1 MYERGIIEEIKRNES
16 EKEILGEVLDRLNK
30 LGVKRFKSS
39 DKELFIIT
47 EDIWNTQEL
56 KDIYVKAEQAFI
68 VKEVLRDSI
77 IAFALNN
84 TEYIDECQDFLGE
97 RFVKD
102 FDSQKVKDL
111 VRRMKQEGIQIKSSY
126 GKDVEGRIIGKSY
139 TLNVLAEDMREPDRF
154 NIIKNFIKNTDVRC
168 ALVGRYAME
177 LVERLEG
184 QDSTK
189 EITEKSRDIKKLN
202 AFE

>member
-1 MYERGIIEEIKRNES
+1 MNERGIIEELKRNES
-16 EKEILGEVLDRLNK
+16 EKEILSEVLDRLNK
-30 LGVKRFKSS
+30 LGVKRVKSS
-39 DKELFIIT
+39 DKELFVIT

-56 KDIYVKAEQAFI
+56 KDIYVKAEQVFT

-77 IAFALNN
+77 ITFALNN
-84 TEYIDECQDFLGE
+84 TEYIDECQDFLGVK
-97 RFVKD
+97 FVKD

-111 VRRMKQEGIQIKSSY
+111 VKRMKQEGIQIKSNY
-126 GKDVEGRIIGKSY
+126 DKDVEGRIIGKSY

-154 NIIKNFIKNTDVRC
+154 NMIKNFIKNTDVRC
-168 ALVGRYAME
+168 SLVGRYAME
-177 LVERLEG
+177 LMERLEG
-184 QDSTK
+184 QDSMK

>member
-30 LGVKRFKSS
+30 LGVKGVKSCN
-39 DKELFIIT
+39 KELFVIT
-47 EDIWNTQEL
+47 EDTWNTQEL
-56 KDIYVKAEQAFI
+56 KDIYIKAEQVFA

-84 TEYIDECQDFLGE
+84 TEYIDECQDFLGVK
-97 RFVKD
+97 FVKD

-111 VRRMKQEGIQIKSSY
+111 VKRMKQEGIQIKSNY
-126 GKDVEGRIIGKSY
+126 EKDVEGRVIGKDY

-154 NIIKNFIKNTDVRC
+154 NMIKNFIKDTDARC
-168 ALVGRYAME
+168 SLVGRYAME
-177 LVERLEG
+177 LMERLEG
-184 QDSTK
+184 QSFMK
-189 EITEKSRDIKKLN
+189 EITEESRDIKKLN